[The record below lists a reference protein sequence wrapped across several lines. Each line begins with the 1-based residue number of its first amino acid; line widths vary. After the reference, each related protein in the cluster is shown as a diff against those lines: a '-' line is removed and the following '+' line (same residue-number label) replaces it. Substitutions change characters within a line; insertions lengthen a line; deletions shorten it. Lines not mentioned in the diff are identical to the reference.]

1 MSGVFGSLHP
11 FFEGGGINGRKMANA
26 GFMAALLEL
35 DPFERYDFFVG
46 NPDAL
51 RQELERR
58 GHLPAVR
65 RNAVRCLHRTVLPRA
80 LRDTPYHVFHFSDPV
95 TEYPALCQLRNRHA
109 PELFPVTAV
118 NHSINYKDYAGPFLA
133 HMWPG
138 CTPRDALGANSSAA
152 VEVLRGWF
160 SHLRAAYALDST
172 LFPGPQLRAVPMGV
186 EPAALPRPDAGRRA
200 SMRARLRLE
209 ENEVLVLLFGRI
221 AADDKMDVRPL
232 LPALRRARVLSPTIS
247 LRLVVSGFVRD
258 GDTTPE
264 LLRAAGAML
273 HVPLDVLP
281 NPSPEEKLAL
291 YAAAD
296 IFVSPSDNIQET
308 FGLSLLEA
316 GAAGLPAVVS
326 DWNGYRDI
334 VTPGETGLRVP
345 TLAPAATEALDALA
359 AVVYDNQHQ
368 YLRAQQTV
376 VDVPALAAALH
387 RLGADAA
394 LRRRMGTA
402 ARTRVLENFTCQAV
416 ARRWLKFWE
425 ELRATP
431 LSRETE
437 EHVRTAR
444 HPFLLPY
451 GQVFAAYATEHPAPT
466 LTVRCTDMGDA
477 LRAKRLPIALF
488 GNLIAPVSEETL
500 RPLLVLARKPVTL
513 EALEKRLLPP
523 GDAGFSDAAA
533 LRNCV
538 LWALKHD
545 LLEHVNPDSRSTDG
559 ACAGMR

>member
-1 MSGVFGSLHP
+1 MMAGVFGSLHP
-11 FFEGGGINGRKMANA
+11 FFEGGAINGRKMANA

-51 RQELERR
+51 RRELERR
-58 GHLPAVR
+58 SHLSAVR
-65 RNAVRCLHRTVLPRA
+65 RNAVRCLPRTDLPQA

-95 TEYPALCQLRNRHA
+95 TEYPALCQARNRHA

-118 NHSINYKDYAGPFLA
+118 NHSINYKNYAGPFLA

-160 SHLRAAYALDST
+160 SHLRAAYALDPA
-172 LFPGPQLRAVPMGV
+172 LFPGPRLTSLPMGV
-186 EPAALPRPDAGRRA
+186 EPAALPCPDAARRA
-200 SMRARLRLE
+200 SMRARLGVRDDD
-209 ENEVLVLLFGRI
+209 VLALLFGRI
-221 AADDKMDVRPL
+221 AADDKLDVQPL
-232 LPALRRARVLSPTIS
+232 LPALRRARALSPTVS

-258 GDTTPE
+258 GDATPE
-264 LLRAAGAML
+264 LLRTMGAML
-273 HVPLDVLP
+273 RVPLDVLP
-281 NPSPEEKLAL
+281 NPTPEEKHAL

-326 DWNGYRDI
+326 DWDGYRDI
-334 VTPGETGLRVP
+334 VTPGETGLFAS
-345 TLAPAATEALDALA
+345 TMAPAATEELDALA

-394 LRRRMGTA
+394 LRRRMGRA
-402 ARTRVLENFTCQAV
+402 ARARVLENFTCRAV
-416 ARRWLKFWE
+416 VRRWLAFWE

-431 LSRETE
+431 LPRETE
-437 EHVRTAR
+437 ARARAAR

-451 GQVFAAYATEHPAPT
+451 GRVFAAYAAEHPAPA

-477 LRAKRLPIALF
+477 LRAKRLPMALF
-488 GNLIAPVSEETL
+488 GASPAFVSEETL
-500 RPLLVLARKPVTL
+500 RPILVLARKPVTL
-513 EALEKRLLPP
+513 EMLEKRLSSADGTGVP
-523 GDAGFSDAAA
+523 DAATI
-533 LRNCV
+533 RGCV
-538 LWALKHD
+538 LWGLKHD
-545 LLEHVNPDSRSTDG
+545 LLERVS
-559 ACAGMR
+559 A